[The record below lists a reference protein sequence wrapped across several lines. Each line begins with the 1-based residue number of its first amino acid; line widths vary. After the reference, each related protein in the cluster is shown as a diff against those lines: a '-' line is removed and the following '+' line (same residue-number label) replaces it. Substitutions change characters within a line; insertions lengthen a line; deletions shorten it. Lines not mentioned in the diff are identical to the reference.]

1 MNGLQDGAFPASF
14 LIHINSINS
23 NMRLGHMS
31 DISGQRGR
39 TRQSGAPGERRR
51 NAGQERRPDRRAPGA
66 GGTSLREV
74 VTEIDRDILRLLV
87 RRHNLIGKMRGS
99 RPRLDPA
106 EEKFLREAWQKAV
119 AKVSRDADL
128 SGRFFALMQDATFL
142 PRPAGADA
150 EGEGA
155 DAAAP
160 GAERRDAFNLAPPR
174 KPIELSL
181 TAPLA
186 CRETRAWLFLAAAAG
201 APVRLAPC
209 LMNDPLVDLL
219 KALNQLGASA
229 TREQDA
235 VMTRPAEPLARP
247 DKVLYV
253 GDDLW
258 NLFLLIAFYVAR
270 PSRVK
275 FLGETELKLVD
286 LSSTRRFLPQLGAR
300 FTHVIPRSSGLP
312 ARLECSGIV
321 PGLVKLPPDVPGALG
336 AALLLAAPFF
346 EREFTLD
353 LGAHPQRA
361 DVLALALPVL
371 RAAGFAVTEQE
382 GRVSVE
388 PGAPKIPAEPRLPMD
403 AGLASYLLAL
413 AMPLA
418 GSVRLAGAWPESPA
432 ALAAQEV
439 LLGMGLRLEDS
450 RGEQGTVS
458 VTLDAPRV
466 AARLSTVPTDAL
478 ARLSAELAPLPLALA
493 ACAALSGAEA
503 DAPDAALKALRCP
516 PALAA
521 DFFAACGLELR
532 EDRLCPGPELQRES
546 GKGFTGP
553 AWNAPSAAWALALAL
568 AACARPE
575 RCHGFRLGNPGVLTT
590 LYPGFWALYNGL
602 PRPVS
607 RQREEAEAAAPRRE
621 HRRIRTATMAVLPP
635 EPEADEW

>member
-1 MNGLQDGAFPASF
+1 
-14 LIHINSINS
+14 
-23 NMRLGHMS
+23 MS

-51 NAGQERRPDRRAPGA
+51 NAGQAREGRPDRRAPGA
-66 GGTSLREV
+66 GGTSLRDV
-74 VTEIDRDILRLLV
+74 VTEIDRDILRLLLK
-87 RRHNLIGKMRGS
+87 RHNLIEKMRGS

-119 AKVSRDADL
+119 ARVSRDADL

-142 PRPAGADA
+142 PRPAAPDA
-150 EGEGA
+150 GGESA

-174 KPIELSL
+174 KPVDLAL

-186 CRETRAWLFLAAAAG
+186 CRATRAWLFLAAAAG
-201 APVRLAPC
+201 GPVRLAPC

-235 VMTRPAEPLARP
+235 VVTRAAEPLERP
-247 DKVLYV
+247 DKVVYV

-258 NLFLLIAFYVAR
+258 NLFLLLAFYVAR

-275 FLGETELKLVD
+275 FLGETELKLAD
-286 LSSTRRFLPQLGAR
+286 LSATRRFLPLLGAR
-300 FTHVIPRSSGLP
+300 FTNVIPRSSGLP

-321 PGLVKLPPDVPGALG
+321 PVLVELPPDVPGELG

-353 LGAHPQRA
+353 LCAHPHRA
-361 DVLALALPVL
+361 GVLALALPVL
-371 RAAGFAVTEQE
+371 RAAGITVTEQE
-382 GRVSVE
+382 GRVSVR
-388 PGAPKIPAEPRLPMD
+388 PGAPKILAEPRLPMD

-418 GSVRLAGAWPESPA
+418 GSVRLAGAWPESPE
-432 ALAAQEV
+432 ALAAREV
-439 LLGMGLRLEDS
+439 LLGMGLPLEGS
-450 RGEQGTVS
+450 GAGQGTVS
-458 VTLDAPRV
+458 VTLDAPR
-466 AARLSTVPTDAL
+466 AAAGLSTLPTDAL
-478 ARLSAELAPLPLALA
+478 ARLSPELAPLPLALA
-493 ACAALSGAEA
+493 ACAALSGVEA
-503 DAPDAALKALRCP
+503 DVPDAALAALRCA

-521 DFFAACGLELR
+521 DFFAACGLELVEGALR
-532 EDRLCPGPELQRES
+532 PGLELARDS
-546 GKGFTGP
+546 GKGFSGP
-553 AWNAPSAAWALALAL
+553 AWNAPSPAWALALAL

-575 RCHGFRLGNPGVLTT
+575 RCHGFRLGNPGVLTA

-602 PRPVS
+602 PRPS
-607 RQREEAEAAAPRRE
+607 ARQREEVEAEAPRRE
-621 HRRIRTATMAVLPP
+621 HRRIRTATLAVLPP